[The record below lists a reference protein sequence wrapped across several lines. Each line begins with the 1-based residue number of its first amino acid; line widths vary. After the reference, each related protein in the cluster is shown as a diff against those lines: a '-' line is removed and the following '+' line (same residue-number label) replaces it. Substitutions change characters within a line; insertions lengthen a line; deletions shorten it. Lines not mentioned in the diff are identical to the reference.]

1 MRRNVILATI
11 LIMVMLLAGCGD
23 LSDVRV
29 VMSVGMS
36 KDEVFRVD
44 DMTCSRTEMLVYISN
59 IAGEYVDVYGRD
71 IFEASVEGET
81 LGENVKQLALAKVS
95 QVKVINLLALDRGL
109 EPTEELLSVINEA
122 TDEYLESISEE
133 ELSRYQIDRDKIYDM
148 YYEYGMSKLMYS
160 TIIKDINPEISDDE
174 ARTITVEHILLKTF
188 DIDENGNRVELDSFT
203 KEEKKRLA
211 EELVQRIEGGEN
223 FETLAAEYS
232 EDENLTYAFGKGE
245 MDAVFENAAF
255 NLSGGEV
262 SGVVE
267 TEFGYHIIKCISTF
281 NREITDENK
290 VKILKNRRD
299 QAFRDIYDDFEENV
313 SRELNDKIFDSLP
326 DMKDERIGSK
336 NFFDVFED
344 RWNESELINL

>member
-95 QVKVINLLALDRGL
+95 QVKVINLLALDRGV

-255 NLSGGEV
+255 NLSSGEV

-344 RWNESELINL
+344 RWNESELVNL

>member
-1 MRRNVILATI
+1 
-11 LIMVMLLAGCGD
+11 MVMLLAGCGD

-95 QVKVINLLALDRGL
+95 QVKVINLLALDRGV

-255 NLSGGEV
+255 NLSSGEV

-344 RWNESELINL
+344 RWNESELVNL

>member
-1 MRRNVILATI
+1 
-11 LIMVMLLAGCGD
+11 MVMLLAGCGD

-44 DMTCSRTEMLVYISN
+44 DMTCNRIEMRVYISN
-59 IAGEYVDVYGRD
+59 VAGEYVDVYGRD

-95 QVKVINLLALDRGL
+95 QVKVINLLALDRGV

>member
-95 QVKVINLLALDRGL
+95 QVKVINLLALDRGV

-255 NLSGGEV
+255 NLSSGEV

-313 SRELNDKIFDSLP
+313 SRELNDRVFDSLS
-326 DMKDERIGSK
+326 DMKDERIGLK
-336 NFFDVFED
+336 NFFDVFEN
-344 RWNESELINL
+344 RWNESELVNL

>member
-1 MRRNVILATI
+1 
-11 LIMVMLLAGCGD
+11 MLLAGCGD

-44 DMTCSRTEMLVYISN
+44 DMTCNRIEMLVYIAN

-81 LGENVKQLALAKVS
+81 LGENVKQLALAKLS
-95 QVKVINLLALDRGL
+95 QVKVINLLALDRGV

-255 NLSGGEV
+255 NLSSGEV

-313 SRELNDKIFDSLP
+313 SRELNDRVFDSLS

-344 RWNESELINL
+344 RWNESELVNL

>member
-95 QVKVINLLALDRGL
+95 QVKVINLLALDRGV

-133 ELSRYQIDRDKIYDM
+133 TLSRYQIDRDKIYDM

-255 NLSGGEV
+255 NLSSGEV

-344 RWNESELINL
+344 RWNESELVNL

>member
-1 MRRNVILATI
+1 
-11 LIMVMLLAGCGD
+11 MVMLLAGCGD

-95 QVKVINLLALDRGL
+95 QVKVINLLALDRGV

-326 DMKDERIGSK
+326 DMKDERIGLK
-336 NFFDVFED
+336 NFFDVFEN
-344 RWNESELINL
+344 RWNESELVNL

>member
-255 NLSGGEV
+255 NLSSGEV

-344 RWNESELINL
+344 RWNESELVNL

>member
-1 MRRNVILATI
+1 
-11 LIMVMLLAGCGD
+11 MVMLLAGCGD

-133 ELSRYQIDRDKIYDM
+133 TLSRYQIDRDKIYDM

-344 RWNESELINL
+344 RWNESELVNL

>member
-109 EPTEELLSVINEA
+109 EPTEELLGVIDGA

-255 NLSGGEV
+255 NLSSGEV

-344 RWNESELINL
+344 RWNESELVNL

>member
-1 MRRNVILATI
+1 MRRSVILATI

-95 QVKVINLLALDRGL
+95 QVKVINLLALDRGV

>member
-1 MRRNVILATI
+1 
-11 LIMVMLLAGCGD
+11 MVMLLAGCGD

-95 QVKVINLLALDRGL
+95 QVKVINLLALDRGV

-232 EDENLTYAFGKGE
+232 EDANLTYAFGKGE

-344 RWNESELINL
+344 RWNESELVNL

>member
-81 LGENVKQLALAKVS
+81 LGENIKQLALAKVS
-95 QVKVINLLALDRGL
+95 QVKVINLLARERGV
-109 EPTEELLSVINEA
+109 EPTEELLGVIDGA

-313 SRELNDKIFDSLP
+313 SRELNDRVFDSLS
-326 DMKDERIGSK
+326 DMKDERIGTK
-336 NFFDVFED
+336 NFFNVFEN
-344 RWNESELINL
+344 RWNESELVNL

>member
-81 LGENVKQLALAKVS
+81 LGENIKQLALAKVS
-95 QVKVINLLALDRGL
+95 QVKVINLLARERGV
-109 EPTEELLSVINEA
+109 EPTEELLGVIDGA
-122 TDEYLESISEE
+122 TDEYLESISDEV
-133 ELSRYQIDRDKIYDM
+133 LSRYQIDRDTIYEM
-148 YYEYGMSKLMYS
+148 YYEYGMSKLMYG

-188 DIDENGNRVELDSFT
+188 DIDENGNRVELDT
-203 KEEKKRLA
+203 AAKEEKKRLA
-211 EELVQRIEGGEN
+211 EEIVQRIAAGEN
-223 FETLAAEYS
+223 FESLASEYS
-232 EDENLTYAFGKGE
+232 EDENLTYVFGKGE

-262 SGVVE
+262 SDVVE

-326 DMKDERIGSK
+326 DMKDERIGTK
-336 NFFDVFED
+336 NFFNVFEN
-344 RWNESELINL
+344 RWNESELVNL

>member
-1 MRRNVILATI
+1 
-11 LIMVMLLAGCGD
+11 MVMLLAGCGD

-44 DMTCSRTEMLVYISN
+44 DMTCNRTEMLVYISN
-59 IAGEYVDVYGRD
+59 IAGEYADVYGRD
-71 IFEASVEGET
+71 IFEASVDGET
-81 LGENVKQLALAKVS
+81 LGESVKQLALAKVS
-95 QVKVINLLALDRGL
+95 QVKVINLLVEDREV
-109 EPTEELLSVINEA
+109 EPSEELLDVIDEA
-122 TDEYLESISEE
+122 TDEYYESISEE
-133 ELSRYQIDRDKIYDM
+133 TRAEYEIDRDTIYNM
-148 YYEYGMSKLMYS
+148 YYEYGMAKLMYS

-188 DIDENGNRVELDSFT
+188 DVDENGDRVELDEIM
-203 KEEKKRLA
+203 KEEKHRLA
-211 EELVQRIEGGEN
+211 EELVDRIANGEN
-223 FETLAAEYS
+223 FETLATEYS

-262 SGVVE
+262 SDVVE

-344 RWNESELINL
+344 RWNESELVNL

>member
-95 QVKVINLLALDRGL
+95 QVKVINLLALDRGV

>member
-1 MRRNVILATI
+1 
-11 LIMVMLLAGCGD
+11 MVMLLAGCGD

-344 RWNESELINL
+344 RWNESELVNL

>member
-81 LGENVKQLALAKVS
+81 LGENVKQLALAKLS
-95 QVKVINLLALDRGL
+95 QVKVINLLALDRGV

>member
-81 LGENVKQLALAKVS
+81 LGENIKQLALAKVS
-95 QVKVINLLALDRGL
+95 QVKVINLLARERGV
-109 EPTEELLSVINEA
+109 EPTEELLGVIDGA
-122 TDEYLESISEE
+122 TDEYLESISDEV
-133 ELSRYQIDRDKIYDM
+133 LSRYQIDRDTIYEM
-148 YYEYGMSKLMYS
+148 YYEYGMSKLMYG

-188 DIDENGNRVELDSFT
+188 DVDENGNRVELDT
-203 KEEKKRLA
+203 AAQEEKKRLA
-211 EELVQRIEGGEN
+211 EEIVQRIATGEN
-223 FETLAAEYS
+223 FESLASEYS

-262 SGVVE
+262 SDVVE

-313 SRELNDKIFDSLP
+313 SRELNDRVFDSLS
-326 DMKDERIGSK
+326 DMKDERIGTK
-336 NFFDVFED
+336 NFFNVFEN
-344 RWNESELINL
+344 RWNESELVNL

>member
-81 LGENVKQLALAKVS
+81 LGENVKQQALAKVS
-95 QVKVINLLALDRGL
+95 QVKVINLLALDRGV

-232 EDENLTYAFGKGE
+232 EDANLTYAFGKGE

-344 RWNESELINL
+344 RWNESELVNL

>member
-1 MRRNVILATI
+1 
-11 LIMVMLLAGCGD
+11 
-23 LSDVRV
+23 
-29 VMSVGMS
+29 MSVGMS

-95 QVKVINLLALDRGL
+95 QVKVINLLALDRGV

>member
-95 QVKVINLLALDRGL
+95 QVKVINLLALDRGV

-133 ELSRYQIDRDKIYDM
+133 TLSRYQIDRDKIYDM

-344 RWNESELINL
+344 RWNESELVNL

>member
-344 RWNESELINL
+344 RWNESELVNL

>member
-81 LGENVKQLALAKVS
+81 LGENVKQLALAKLS
-95 QVKVINLLALDRGL
+95 QVKVINLLALDRGV

-255 NLSGGEV
+255 NLSSGEV

-344 RWNESELINL
+344 RWNESELVNL

>member
-1 MRRNVILATI
+1 MRRSVILATI

-95 QVKVINLLALDRGL
+95 QVKVINLLALDRGV

-344 RWNESELINL
+344 RWNESELVNL

>member
-1 MRRNVILATI
+1 MRRSVILATI

-109 EPTEELLSVINEA
+109 EPTEELLNVINEA

-344 RWNESELINL
+344 RWNESELVNL

>member
-1 MRRNVILATI
+1 
-11 LIMVMLLAGCGD
+11 MVMLLAGCGD

-81 LGENVKQLALAKVS
+81 LGENVKQLALAKLS
-95 QVKVINLLALDRGL
+95 QVKVINLLALDRGV

-344 RWNESELINL
+344 RWNESELVNL

>member
-1 MRRNVILATI
+1 
-11 LIMVMLLAGCGD
+11 
-23 LSDVRV
+23 
-29 VMSVGMS
+29 MSVGMS

-81 LGENVKQLALAKVS
+81 LGENIKQLALAKVS

-344 RWNESELINL
+344 RWNESELVNL

>member
-81 LGENVKQLALAKVS
+81 LGENIKQLALAKVS
-95 QVKVINLLALDRGL
+95 QVKVINLLARERGV
-109 EPTEELLSVINEA
+109 EPTEELLGVIDGA

>member
-1 MRRNVILATI
+1 MRRNVILAII

-95 QVKVINLLALDRGL
+95 QVKVINLLALDRGV

-344 RWNESELINL
+344 RWNESELVNL

>member
-1 MRRNVILATI
+1 
-11 LIMVMLLAGCGD
+11 
-23 LSDVRV
+23 
-29 VMSVGMS
+29 MSVGMS

-81 LGENVKQLALAKVS
+81 LGENVKQLALAKLS
-95 QVKVINLLALDRGL
+95 QVKVINLLALDRGV

>member
-95 QVKVINLLALDRGL
+95 QVKVINLLALDRGV

-211 EELVQRIEGGEN
+211 EELVQRIDGGEN

-281 NREITDENK
+281 NKEITDENK

-344 RWNESELINL
+344 RWNESELVNL

>member
-1 MRRNVILATI
+1 
-11 LIMVMLLAGCGD
+11 
-23 LSDVRV
+23 
-29 VMSVGMS
+29 MSVGMS

-95 QVKVINLLALDRGL
+95 QVKVINLLALDRGV

-344 RWNESELINL
+344 RWNESELVNL

>member
-71 IFEASVEGET
+71 IFEASVDGET

-95 QVKVINLLALDRGL
+95 QVKVINLLALDRGV

-344 RWNESELINL
+344 RWNESELVNL

>member
-81 LGENVKQLALAKVS
+81 LGENVKQLALAKLS
-95 QVKVINLLALDRGL
+95 QVKVINLLALDRGV

-203 KEEKKRLA
+203 KEEKKRLT

-255 NLSGGEV
+255 NLSSGEV

-313 SRELNDKIFDSLP
+313 SRELNDRVFDSLS
-326 DMKDERIGSK
+326 DMKDERIGTK
-336 NFFDVFED
+336 NFFNVFEN
-344 RWNESELINL
+344 RWNESELVNL

>member
-1 MRRNVILATI
+1 
-11 LIMVMLLAGCGD
+11 
-23 LSDVRV
+23 
-29 VMSVGMS
+29 
-36 KDEVFRVD
+36 
-44 DMTCSRTEMLVYISN
+44 
-59 IAGEYVDVYGRD
+59 
-71 IFEASVEGET
+71 
-81 LGENVKQLALAKVS
+81 
-95 QVKVINLLALDRGL
+95 
-109 EPTEELLSVINEA
+109 
-122 TDEYLESISEE
+122 
-133 ELSRYQIDRDKIYDM
+133 M

>member
-95 QVKVINLLALDRGL
+95 QVKVINLLALDRGV

-336 NFFDVFED
+336 NFFDVFEN